1 MVIITFVYATYFTK
15 GIARDEIAGTAEWGW
30 AMSASGVA
38 IALISPVLGAIADA
52 GGRRKPW
59 LLAFTVIAVIGC
71 WLLWYGRPTPEVA
84 LAILAIAALTNLA
97 FEVAGVFY
105 NAMLPEIV
113 SREYIG
119 RLSGWAWALGYA
131 GGLVC
136 LLIVLYGFV
145 EAEQPPFGLDQ
156 AQAEDVRVSG
166 PLVGLWLAVF
176 SLPLFLFTPDRPSLR
191 LPMGEAVRRGL
202 GQLRQTF
209 AHLGKYR
216 EIARFLI
223 ARMIYT
229 DGLNTL
235 FAFGGIY
242 AAGTFGMAM
251 AEVIK
256 FGILLN
262 VTAGLGALAFGWVDD
277 WLGAKRTILIA
288 LVGLLACG
296 TAAVVATDPAILLD
310 RRRAARH
317 LRRPGSGGESLAD
330 GADGPAGGAD
340 RDVRPLRADRQDHGL
355 HRAVPSGHG
364 DLLDRQP
371 ALGDRDD
378 PGILRGRRPASAA
391 ARGAADRR
399 RCGGL
404 EADAG
409 AELQDLPGD
418 GAGMVIDAIVLVHHH
433 TVGWHQRQARGR
445 VDVDA
450 DLAIERR
457 RIARAA
463 LLRGAAEMQVEEVHR
478 ELARRPLLL
487 VERGRGPVR
496 LAAGSRGIRL
506 QGSERQSEAEMRVD
520 VYRCLGDRRRL
531 VRRTWLGRQAGA

>member
-1 MVIITFVYATYFTK
+1 MTPSVSRLGQLSWALYDWASSAFSVVIITFVYATYFTK
-15 GIARDEIAGTAEWGW
+15 GIARDEVAGTAEWGW

-84 LAILAIAALTNLA
+84 LVILAVAALTNLA

-131 GGLVC
+131 GGLIC
-136 LLIVLYGFV
+136 LTIVLYGFV

-156 AQAEDVRVSG
+156 SQAEDVRVSG
-166 PLVGLWLAVF
+166 PLVGLWLALF

-288 LVGLLACG
+288 LLGLLACG
-296 TAAVVATDPAILLD
+296 TAAVVATEPVYFWIAGGLL
-310 RRRAARH
+310 
-317 LRRPGSGGESLAD
+317 GIFV
-330 GADGPAGGAD
+330 GPAQAASRSLMARMAPQEVRTEMFGLYALTGKITAYIGPFLLGTVTYWTGSQRWGIATILAFFVVGGLLLLPLEEPQTAD
-340 RDVRPLRADRQDHGL
+340 
-355 HRAVPSGHG
+355 
-364 DLLDRQP
+364 
-371 ALGDRDD
+371 
-378 PGILRGRRPASAA
+378 AA
-391 ARGAADRR
+391 AD
-399 RCGGL
+399 
-404 EADAG
+404 
-409 AELQDLPGD
+409 
-418 GAGMVIDAIVLVHHH
+418 
-433 TVGWHQRQARGR
+433 
-445 VDVDA
+445 
-450 DLAIERR
+450 
-457 RIARAA
+457 
-463 LLRGAAEMQVEEVHR
+463 
-478 ELARRPLLL
+478 
-487 VERGRGPVR
+487 
-496 LAAGSRGIRL
+496 
-506 QGSERQSEAEMRVD
+506 
-520 VYRCLGDRRRL
+520 
-531 VRRTWLGRQAGA
+531 